1 MSFHILEAVG
11 VTIQLGQYKV
21 QRAKLAVDD
30 VFGDEISPQSTAT
43 TAAHPLIHHKP
54 VRNAQSHYQPPDPQ
68 AHVSLAA
75 TQLASL
81 NLSR

>member
-1 MSFHILEAVG
+1 MASGIGTTLL
-11 VTIQLGQYKV
+11 IQGQV

-43 TAAHPLIHHKP
+43 TAARPLIHHKP
-54 VRNAQSHYQPPDPQ
+54 VRNAQSHHPPPDPQ